1 MLPILY
7 NEKNYVIAV
16 KPRGVLSQSASEAT
30 GKVPDMVEML
40 SEQLHS
46 EIFPVH
52 RLDRETA
59 GVMVYAKN
67 KRAAAA
73 FSTLVAQNTLDK
85 RYLAAVMGTP
95 EPPAGEMRDL
105 LYHDARKNKSYV
117 ASRKRAGVKQAI
129 LDYETLENA
138 EYKAENESVPISV
151 VRVHLHTGRTHQIRV
166 QFSARK
172 MPLLGDTRYGCRI
185 KVPELCLF
193 AESLAFRDPFSG
205 EERCF
210 SAKPDGVLGKL
221 YGQISN
227 ESQ

>member
-46 EIFPVH
+46 EIFPIH

-73 FSTLVAQNTLDK
+73 FSTLVAQNALDK

-95 EPPAGEMRDL
+95 EPAGPAKCATFYIMT
-105 LYHDARKNKSYV
+105 HAKTKAMWFH
-117 ASRKRAGVKQAI
+117 ASAPA
-129 LDYETLENA
+129 
-138 EYKAENESVPISV
+138 
-151 VRVHLHTGRTHQIRV
+151 
-166 QFSARK
+166 
-172 MPLLGDTRYGCRI
+172 
-185 KVPELCLF
+185 
-193 AESLAFRDPFSG
+193 
-205 EERCF
+205 
-210 SAKPDGVLGKL
+210 
-221 YGQISN
+221 
-227 ESQ
+227 